1 LPSEDSWKVRENV
14 RLDSGD
20 HAMGVATQSSP
31 NKLPEFTAREAG
43 IFMDHDKHPSGVD
56 RKTVGAMNA

>member
-1 LPSEDSWKVRENV
+1 MVRENV

-20 HAMGVATQSSP
+20 HAVGVATQSSP
-31 NKLPEFTAREAG
+31 IKLPEFTALEAG